1 MTSLANATTACA
13 RQESLAQR
21 ARLLCAIWIDLQ
33 GERRVVERNALPARL
48 LGGRVPTTSPL
59 GNYAAHLTLCSD
71 DIWRVT
77 RDDVGRHPAASVLQ
91 APLLAAF
98 LPGICRLLFGQPL
111 LLPSIPVWWLG
122 DAETMRVLA
131 HDGRRFWIRDGL
143 NADASPVGLAEM
155 SASCRASLQ
164 SIVSADPS
172 RFIAGREPVWSAPT
186 WRVTYDTAGCAFG

>member
-1 MTSLANATTACA
+1 MTSLANATAACA
-13 RQESLAQR
+13 WQESLAQR
-21 ARLLCAIWIDLQ
+21 ARLLGAIWADLQ
-33 GERRVVERNALPARL
+33 GERRILERNALPARL
-48 LGGRVPTTSPL
+48 LGGRLPTTPPL
-59 GNYAAHLTLCSD
+59 ENYAAHLTLCSD
-71 DIWRVT
+71 DVWRVT
-77 RDDVGRHPAASVLQ
+77 RDDIGWHPAAAVLQ

-98 LPGICRLLFGQPL
+98 LPGLCRLLFGQPL

-143 NADASPVGLAEM
+143 NAGGLPVGLAEM
-155 SASCRASLQ
+155 SASRRASLQ

-186 WRVTYDTAGCAFG
+186 RRVTYDTARSNFG